1 MQSSL
6 RSQACP
12 VLQALLFTAQNFS
25 PCNLSC
31 PTPGAERKASGQFWK
46 HTWWGG
52 SSRYK
57 KGRSKSVSLADARC
71 CNIMTITQTF
81 LYLNGVFFSI
91 NSFKRAIVKYN
102 NLSHI
107 WIWTEHKLSWL
118 STFESFQS
126 HKGVIE
132 VGSDCI
138 LVLSR
143 QYWYDLLAIL
153 KCNAAL
159 NHGCTVPISPLSPGC
174 CRICLQ
180 CVTELTVNASQHFG
194 TDPGLSWEEAVLK
207 WTCQSLAELEKRI
220 QARFET
226 RFVHTCTSWPCFSR
240 GLQFWA

>member
-1 MQSSL
+1 MSYCEVQ
-6 RSQACP
+6 QP
-12 VLQALLFTAQNFS
+12 Q
-25 PCNLSC
+25 P
-31 PTPGAERKASGQFWK
+31 
-46 HTWWGG
+46 
-52 SSRYK
+52 
-57 KGRSKSVSLADARC
+57 
-71 CNIMTITQTF
+71 
-81 LYLNGVFFSI
+81 YLNLKWAQAILIKYFRIISVTQGCCWSGVWFAS
-91 NSFKRAIVKYN
+91 
-102 NLSHI
+102 
-107 WIWTEHKLSWL
+107 
-118 STFESFQS
+118 
-126 HKGVIE
+126 
-132 VGSDCI
+132 I
-138 LVLSR
+138 LVLLI

-159 NHGCTVPISPLSPGC
+159 NHVCTVPISPLSPGC